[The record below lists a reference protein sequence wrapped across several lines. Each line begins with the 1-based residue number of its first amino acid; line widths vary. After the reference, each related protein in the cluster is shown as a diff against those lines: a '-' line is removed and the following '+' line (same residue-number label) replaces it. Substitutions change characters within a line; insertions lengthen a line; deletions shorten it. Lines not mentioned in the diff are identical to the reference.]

1 MEEKKL
7 NDDEL
12 DMVAGGLSLGHIGGN
27 ERIPDGPLLTVD
39 EPGGVS
45 STSAESDVVLSNN
58 DRFQDQIVGG
68 KNGPQNPFA

>member
-27 ERIPDGPLLTVD
+27 ERRPDDPSLSSKTPLTVD
-39 EPGGVS
+39 G
-45 STSAESDVVLSNN
+45 TAAQESGL
-58 DRFQDQIVGG
+58 QEQIVGG
-68 KNGPQNPFA
+68 KNGPRNPFA